1 MDLNNI
7 PPSQTYQRWDLM
19 AVFTL
24 LLAIPGSLAAIY
36 YSWSIHTSWEP
47 IGRHLKYFG
56 LIVKEWFIGDPMT
69 WELYSEFLHNNNL
82 MDDFIAHLTIPTIA
96 VFSFAIWLSVKC
108 IYVPGGRT
116 LDRHKLGVRKYV
128 DRAAYDHATQ
138 QFNQDINQGGK
149 PGIYLHPKIKVT
161 LRAEEGNI
169 LVTGKPGSGKTV
181 IISYL
186 LLQLLQR
193 PGIRLFIFDEKRD
206 FTKNLYQKKNSELI
220 APWDKRGSVWDI
232 AKDMRHTAAPA
243 NFAAHIIHDTSDM
256 IWCQSARLIFTGI
269 IVALK
274 KRNKPW
280 GWVQIQK
287 LMNLDD
293 DKLRN
298 MLEQNYPQ
306 AMRYVEKNNRTTQ
319 SIMSTLLSNLAWIDW
334 LAQAWPRSYQGQF
347 SICDWVHNGNAKPR
361 LIVQGNS
368 HFSVVGSPLCHALMS
383 IMCDEYLSMDKQQ
396 ECYLVLDELAS
407 LPKSPSLLRWIELS
421 RDKGGRTIAG
431 TQAISQ
437 LKSLYGE
444 HETDSLTSMFS
455 NLITLKVGATGGT
468 AEYMSKSLGDR
479 IIERPQRNSD
489 AQGRVSTTWHQH
501 TLPTVHTS
509 ELTQLPTPGKKGVPG
524 FLSVNGWGAS
534 YKVTWPYPHL
544 PTIAKREILEKWTQ
558 SADAFPEDKPRP
570 SFDKGVKQQAI
581 TPDRIVN
588 RRGGAEHANY

>member
-1 MDLNNI
+1 MDINNI
-7 PPSQTYQRWDLM
+7 PPSQPYQRWDLM

-24 LLAIPGSLAAIY
+24 LLTIPGSLAAIY
-36 YSWSIHTSWEP
+36 YSWSIHTPWEP
-47 IGRHLKYFG
+47 IGRHLTIFG
-56 LIVKEWFIGDPMT
+56 SIIKEWFIGEPIA
-69 WELYSEFLHNNNL
+69 WEVYSKYLTNNHWL
-82 MDDFIAHLTIPTIA
+82 DDFIAHITIPT
-96 VFSFAIWLSVKC
+96 VVVLSLAIWLSVTLL
-108 IYVPGGRT
+108 YVPGGRT

-128 DRAAYDHATQ
+128 DKAAYDHATQ
-138 QFNQDINQGGK
+138 QFNEDIKQGGK
-149 PGIYLHPKIKVT
+149 PGISLHPKIKVT
-161 LRAEEGNI
+161 SRAEEGNI

-193 PGIRLFIFDEKRD
+193 RGIRLFIFDEKREY
-206 FTKNLYQKKNSELI
+206 TEKLYHKRNSILI
-220 APWDKRGSVWDI
+220 APWDKRGSVWNI

-243 NFAAHIIHDTSDM
+243 NFAAHIIHDTRDM

-274 KRNKPW
+274 KRNQPW

-287 LMNLDD
+287 VMNLDD
-293 DKLRN
+293 VKLRS

-306 AMRYVEKNNRTTQ
+306 AVRYVEKNNRTTQ
-319 SIMSTLLSNLAWIDW
+319 SIMATLLSDLAWVEW
-334 LAQAWPRSYQGQF
+334 LALAWPKSYQGEF
-347 SICDWVHNGNAKPR
+347 SICDWVHNSNAKPR

-368 HFSVVGSPLCHALMS
+368 RFSVIGSPLCHALMS

-396 ECYLVLDELAS
+396 ESYLVIDELAS
-407 LPKSPSLLRWIELS
+407 LPRSPSLLRWIELS

-455 NLITLKVGATGGT
+455 NLITLKVGSTGGT
-468 AEYMSKSLGDR
+468 SEYMSKSLGEC
-479 IIERPQRNSD
+479 IIERPQRSTD
-489 AQGRVSTTWHQH
+489 GQGRVSTTWHQH
-501 TLPTVHTS
+501 TLSTVHTS

-534 YKVTWPYPHL
+534 YKVTWPFPHF
-544 PTIAKREILEKWTQ
+544 PTIAKCEMLAKWTQ
-558 SADAFPEDKPRP
+558 SSNAFPKDKTRP
-570 SFDKGVKQQAI
+570 LLDEGVKQPVN
-581 TPDRIVN
+581 TPDRIAN
-588 RRGGAEHANY
+588 RRGGIEHANP